1 MNIETA
7 PTVDLQNLE
16 HKIDA
21 LILLC
26 QQLSDENQQLK
37 ATKTQL
43 VQQQQALSE
52 KNESAK
58 TRIESMISRLK
69 LMEI

>member
-1 MNIETA
+1 MNIETS

-37 ATKTQL
+37 AKKTQL
-43 VQQQQALSE
+43 IQQQQALSE